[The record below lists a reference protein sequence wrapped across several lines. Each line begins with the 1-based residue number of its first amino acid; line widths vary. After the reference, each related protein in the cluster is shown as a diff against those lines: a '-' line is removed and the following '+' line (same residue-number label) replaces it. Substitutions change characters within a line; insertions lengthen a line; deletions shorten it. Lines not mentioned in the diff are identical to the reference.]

1 MPPYDC
7 QVSVDPDVDALDCT
21 AESFCN
27 IWFMI
32 TGVRVSPRALAVM
45 AGLKTPSNRRVIN
58 IINTVNSRGLV
69 LYSDCPTPI
78 NFTMDSYYAPLNAQ
92 ESKTFP
98 VHVDLVPPDI
108 NVSPINAELDWGLQ
122 FPVPTRHM
130 VAIVAPAVPVTE
142 SIYFDSELGAALKK
156 VADTTTSGKGPA
168 TVSYQTSIKILK
180 GARMLVFFQVKG
192 NPTWWILG
200 DGEWVGFSDMPA
212 LTSYVHGRPYTLS
225 PIQLD
230 QAEFNKIP
238 ANPDVF
244 KS

>member
-1 MPPYDC
+1 MFNWINRLPPYDC
-7 QVSVDPDVDALDCT
+7 QVSVNPVTDALDCL

-45 AGLKTPSNRRVIN
+45 ARLDIPANRTVSHLLSVIN
-58 IINTVNSRGLV
+58 ARGLV
-69 LYSDCPTPI
+69 LYENCPTPI
-78 NFTMDSYYAPLNAQ
+78 DFSFDAYYTPLTSQ
-92 ESKTFP
+92 ESITFP
-98 VHVDLVPPDI
+98 VSVNLIPFDLNASPGWTEIQWGI
-108 NVSPINAELDWGLQ
+108 NSPGVYATD
-122 FPVPTRHM
+122 HM
-130 VAIVAPAVPVTE
+130 TAQITDTQ
-142 SIYFDSELGAALKK
+142 YFDSELGNPVKPLNYE
-156 VADTTTSGKGPA
+156 GA
-168 TVSYQTSIKILK
+168 TIQYQTSIKITK

-200 DGEWVGFSDMPA
+200 DGEWVGFSDMTA

-230 QAEFNKIP
+230 QVEFNKIP